1 MGMPGIRNLRRI
13 VLLAVVTT
21 GLPYSVRA
29 ADLPD
34 LPDTALYK
42 TQAHTCHLVDLIS
55 WNHPTKQVLLTYHVQ
70 LFSLEL
76 CNSDK
81 YPIFHVNF
89 TYDPM
94 GSTSSFF
101 VPFYNAMF
109 SANSRNPMAFVETT
123 SGNAIVMIDDDHGLP
138 KPTIEQYKQ

>member
-1 MGMPGIRNLRRI
+1 MPGLRNLSRI
-13 VLLAVVTT
+13 VALAAVAS
-21 GLPYSVRA
+21 GLACSVRA

-42 TQAHTCHLVDLIS
+42 QQAHDCHPVDLLS
-55 WNHPTKQVLLTYHVQ
+55 WNHPTKQVLIKNHVQ

-76 CNSDK
+76 CNADK

-94 GSTSSFF
+94 GNTGSFF
-101 VPFYNAMF
+101 TPFYNAMF
-109 SANSRNPMAFVETT
+109 SANARNPMAFVETT
-123 SGNAIVMIDDDHGLP
+123 SGNVVVMINDDHGQP
-138 KPTIEQYKQ
+138 APTYEQYKQ